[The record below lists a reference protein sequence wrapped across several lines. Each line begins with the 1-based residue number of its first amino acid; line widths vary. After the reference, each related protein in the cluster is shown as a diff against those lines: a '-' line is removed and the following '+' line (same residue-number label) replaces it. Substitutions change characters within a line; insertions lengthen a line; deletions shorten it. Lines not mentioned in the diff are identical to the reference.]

1 MVTWMKKILM
11 TVCLLSAFTGIAHA
25 QKDNKK
31 QEVVFLNHIA
41 LIVANLQTTTAFY
54 EKVLRLKQIP
64 EPFKDGLHTWFS
76 LGAAGQL
83 HLIQFS
89 DTTVTRN
96 KHDHVCFSV
105 KSIDEFVATL
115 DQNKI
120 PYMNWS
126 GVPQT
131 VTTRVDGI
139 KQVFFQDPDGHY
151 IEVNDDF
158 PK

>member
-1 MVTWMKKILM
+1 MAFCLVGTYAGI
-11 TVCLLSAFTGIAHA
+11 TVA
-25 QKDNKK
+25 QTDIKK
-31 QEVVFLNHIA
+31 QDVIYLNHIA
-41 LIVANLQTTTAFY
+41 LIVADLHTSTTFY
-54 EKVLRLKQIP
+54 EKVLQLKQIP

-76 LGAAGQL
+76 LGPAGQL

-105 KSIDEFVATL
+105 KSTDDFVVTL
-115 DQNKI
+115 NQNKI
-120 PYMNWS
+120 PYMNWA

-139 KQVFFQDPDGHY
+139 RQVFFQDPDGHY

-158 PK
+158 PH